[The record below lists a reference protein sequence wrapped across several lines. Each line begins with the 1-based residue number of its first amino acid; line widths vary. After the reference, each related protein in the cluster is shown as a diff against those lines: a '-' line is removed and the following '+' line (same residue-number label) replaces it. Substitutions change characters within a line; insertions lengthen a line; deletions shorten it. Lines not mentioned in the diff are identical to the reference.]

1 LAAGWSLFK
10 SAEAEALYRAAYNT
24 SLSLWPAGHE
34 SLNIPTRFGL
44 THVLACGPAD
54 APPVLF
60 LPAMAFSATMW
71 YANIPALSNE
81 FRCYAAEF
89 PSDMGLST
97 MTNPPSNRLDC
108 VAWLRELLDG
118 LGVAR
123 ACLVGASYGSFLALN
138 YAIAEPGRVA
148 KLVLSSPAAGVVPL
162 RKTFYFRLFV
172 SMLLP
177 GQPAERL
184 MRWLFADRFPLDNP
198 VVQQLL
204 VGTKTLRPRMKVY
217 PGVFTPPELAGI
229 PSPLYLLFGEEEVVY
244 DPRSATARAR
254 RLLPKAS
261 VEIVPNAGH
270 LLMMERPG
278 FVNRRILTFLLDR

>member
-1 LAAGWSLFK
+1 MAAGLSLFR
-10 SAEAEALYRAAYNT
+10 SAEAEAAYRAAYST
-24 SLSLWPAGHE
+24 SLSLWPVGHA
-34 SLNIPTRFGL
+34 SLNILTQFGL

-71 YANIPALSNE
+71 YANIPALSNQ

-118 LGVAR
+118 LGVFGT
-123 ACLVGASYGSFLALN
+123 CLVGASYGGFLALN
-138 YAIAEPGRVA
+138 YAIAEPPRVT
-148 KLVLSSPAAGVVPL
+148 KLVLSSPAAGVIPL
-162 RKTFYFRLFV
+162 RKAFYVRLFA

-177 GQPAERL
+177 GEPAERL

-198 VVQQLL
+198 VVRQLI

-217 PGVFTPPELAGI
+217 PGVFTSSELAGI
-229 PSPLYLLFGEEEVVY
+229 PSPLYLLLGEKEVVY
-244 DPRSATARAR
+244 DPRSAAARAR
-254 RLLPKAS
+254 RVMPKAS

-270 LLMMERPG
+270 LLMMERPE
-278 FVNRRILTFLLDR
+278 FVNRRILTFLRDR